1 MIETIL
7 AAFEMNEILYELRQH
22 SAGLNCGRWDYIFS
36 FIKKFA
42 NKSDFLLP
50 DRSLVTMDK
59 AFLAAYVDLSI
70 KTCHRRRA
78 HAIGGMSAYIA
89 VKDDEAN
96 RIALDR
102 VKGEVKA
109 GHDGTWVAHPGLV
122 PLAKEIFARI
132 DGPHQISN
140 LRDDVEVTA
149 GDLLAIPAGEV
160 SEKGV
165 RTNVS
170 VGIQYLKAWLDGKGS
185 VPLYNL
191 IEDAATAEICR
202 AQLWQWVRH
211 SARMED
217 GRRVTPELF
226 DGIAKQEL
234 EKIRTQLGEEKY
246 TEGQFGPALE
256 IFEGLVLAKEF
267 QEFLTIPAYEQL
279 LLLEKKPGERWP

>member
-1 MIETIL
+1 M
-7 AAFEMNEILYELRQH
+7 
-22 SAGLNCGRWDYIFS
+22 
-36 FIKKFA
+36 
-42 NKSDFLLP
+42 
-50 DRSLVTMDK
+50 DR

-70 KTCHRRRA
+70 KPCHRRRA
-78 HAIGGMSAYIA
+78 HAIGGMSAYIP

-96 RIALDR
+96 RIALER
-102 VKGEVKA
+102 VKADKEREVKA

-165 RTNVS
+165 RTDVS

-191 IEDAATAEICR
+191 MET
-202 AQLWQWVRH
+202 QPQQK
-211 SARMED
+211 SA
-217 GRRVTPELF
+217 GRNSGSGSDTVPE
-226 DGIAKQEL
+226 
-234 EKIRTQLGEEKY
+234 
-246 TEGQFGPALE
+246 
-256 IFEGLVLAKEF
+256 
-267 QEFLTIPAYEQL
+267 
-279 LLLEKKPGERWP
+279 

>member
-1 MIETIL
+1 M
-7 AAFEMNEILYELRQH
+7 
-22 SAGLNCGRWDYIFS
+22 
-36 FIKKFA
+36 
-42 NKSDFLLP
+42 
-50 DRSLVTMDK
+50 DR

-78 HAIGGMSAYIA
+78 HAIGGMSAYIP

-96 RIALDR
+96 RIALER
-102 VKGEVKA
+102 VKADKEREVKA

-191 IEDAATAEICR
+191 MEDAATAEICR

-211 SARMED
+211 SARMKD

-246 TEGQFGPALE
+246 TEDQFGPALE
-256 IFEGLVLAKEF
+256 KFEGLVLAKEF

-279 LLLEKKPGERWP
+279 LLLEKKPGERWL

>member
-1 MIETIL
+1 M
-7 AAFEMNEILYELRQH
+7 
-22 SAGLNCGRWDYIFS
+22 
-36 FIKKFA
+36 
-42 NKSDFLLP
+42 
-50 DRSLVTMDK
+50 DR

-70 KTCHRRRA
+70 KTCRRRRA
-78 HAIGGMSAYIA
+78 HAIGGMSAYIP

-96 RIALDR
+96 RIALER
-102 VKGEVKA
+102 VKADKEREVKA

-191 IEDAATAEICR
+191 MEDAATAEICR

-211 SARMED
+211 SARMKD

-234 EKIRTQLGEEKY
+234 EDRDAAWGGEVHRRPIRPCPGNIRRTSPRRRVSGVPYNSCIRTTTVTGEEALRALAV
-246 TEGQFGPALE
+246 GQNG
-256 IFEGLVLAKEF
+256 
-267 QEFLTIPAYEQL
+267 AYGGQ
-279 LLLEKKPGERWP
+279 

>member
-1 MIETIL
+1 M
-7 AAFEMNEILYELRQH
+7 
-22 SAGLNCGRWDYIFS
+22 
-36 FIKKFA
+36 
-42 NKSDFLLP
+42 
-50 DRSLVTMDK
+50 DR

-78 HAIGGMSAYIA
+78 HAIGGMSAYIP

-96 RIALDR
+96 RIALER
-102 VKGEVKA
+102 VKADKEREVKA

-211 SARMED
+211 SARMKD

-256 IFEGLVLAKEF
+256 IFERTSPRKRVSGVPYNSCIRTTTVTGEEARRALAVGRNG
-267 QEFLTIPAYEQL
+267 AYGGQ
-279 LLLEKKPGERWP
+279 